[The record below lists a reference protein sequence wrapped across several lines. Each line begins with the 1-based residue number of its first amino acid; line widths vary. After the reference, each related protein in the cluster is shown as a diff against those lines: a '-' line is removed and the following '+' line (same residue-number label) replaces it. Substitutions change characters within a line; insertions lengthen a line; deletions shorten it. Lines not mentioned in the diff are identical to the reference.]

1 MIFKNMRDF
10 YYIVYRKIET
20 FWSAPI
26 FVIIFNNIHLNGNG
40 SIVSDSKKDVVNP
53 FEGLTK
59 SQSSE
64 INEWYKQQVANEL
77 SILLKNSQSGI
88 VLEKKIRKA
97 LNIAQSNVIK
107 NNGINSDTPDS
118 FSLKSAS
125 LLSELKDT
133 RAVLKSAQRKI
144 AILEKQQIDR
154 NSEVVVLEDKISELN
169 NELRSYRKRLN
180 NLLEKSE
187 QQGMSYLKCHF
198 VGRIFVHSLK
208 SSFADWQKTEQGDR
222 FKSKDFYTL
231 FPRVLYSGLLKEL
244 EVLIG
249 AADYSKI
256 NKTVSSFVFQQKGV
270 PVQDWPDED
279 PIYQSD
285 LINQKQSELLHSLRS
300 HHERRKNFANY
311 LEKKLEKTGFTP
323 MHSKLL
329 IELIQFATS
338 NELASSQLH

>member
-1 MIFKNMRDF
+1 
-10 YYIVYRKIET
+10 
-20 FWSAPI
+20 
-26 FVIIFNNIHLNGNG
+26 
-40 SIVSDSKKDVVNP
+40 VSDSKKDMANP
-53 FEGLTK
+53 FAGLRK
-59 SQSSE
+59 SQSNE

-77 SILLKNSQSGI
+77 GILLKNSQSGI
-88 VLEKKIRKA
+88 VLERKIRKA
-97 LNIAQSNVIK
+97 LNIAQSNTII
-107 NNGINSDTPDS
+107 NNGIDSETPDS

-144 AILEKQQIDR
+144 AILEKKQIER
-154 NSEVVVLEDKISELN
+154 TSEVLTLENKVSDLN

-208 SSFADWQKTEQGDR
+208 SSFADWKNTEKGEQ

-249 AADYSKI
+249 ATDYSKI

-279 PIYQSD
+279 PIYQSE
-285 LINQKQSELLHSLRS
+285 LINQKQSELLHSLRT
-300 HHERRKNFANY
+300 HYERRKNFANY

-323 MHSKLL
+323 MHGKLL
-329 IELIQFATS
+329 IELIQFSTS
-338 NELASSQLH
+338 DEAASSQLH